1 MEIGTGVY
9 KCFLASS
16 GFKSRLWYF
25 VRQILVKF
33 KFDPICSLSIHGRQ
47 LKIRLSHQLP
57 AILKY
62 CQLYDSLPSRISA
75 YIHRNNKHLN
85 CIDVGANIG
94 DTIASFYT
102 DEEDIFLA
110 IEPNPNF
117 NKLLAINWS
126 WNSNVTVVSDVCSSE
141 SDENR
146 FTIHEKNGTSSIL
159 KTENGIK
166 MNRRTL
172 DDIVET
178 YPYASDINVLKID
191 TDGHDLDVIAGA
203 IKLITKN
210 MPAILFEC
218 EPIDTNYIDNCM
230 KILNQLHSI
239 GYTSFLL
246 YDSRGNFLG
255 MHSLSD
261 LSSFREQQLFQIK
274 HSTHDFDVL
283 VMKNE
288 EIFQFYEAERE
299 YFTDKVPS
307 NLL

>member
-1 MEIGTGVY
+1 MKIGTDLY

-16 GFKSRLWYF
+16 GFKSRLLYF
-25 VRQILVKF
+25 IRHILIKL

-47 LKIRLSHQLP
+47 MKIPLSHQLP

-62 CQLYDSLPSRISA
+62 CQLYDQLPSRISA
-75 YIHRNNKHLN
+75 YIHRNNKHLV

-117 NKLLAINWS
+117 NKLLAINWA
-126 WNSNVTVVSDVCSSE
+126 WNRNVTVVSDICSSE

-146 FTIHEKNGTSSIL
+146 FTIQEKNGTSSIS
-159 KTENGIK
+159 KAKNGIK

-172 DDIVET
+172 DDILKT
-178 YPYASDINVLKID
+178 YPLASDINVLKID

-210 MPAILFEC
+210 MPVILFEC
-218 EPIDTNYIDNCM
+218 EPIDTNYVDNCM
-230 KILNQLHSI
+230 KTLNKIRSI

-255 MHSLSD
+255 IHSLLD

-274 HSTHDFDVL
+274 HYTHDFDVL
-283 VMKNE
+283 IMKNQD
-288 EIFQFYEAERE
+288 IFQFFEAEKE
-299 YFTDKVPS
+299 YFTDKMPS
-307 NLL
+307 